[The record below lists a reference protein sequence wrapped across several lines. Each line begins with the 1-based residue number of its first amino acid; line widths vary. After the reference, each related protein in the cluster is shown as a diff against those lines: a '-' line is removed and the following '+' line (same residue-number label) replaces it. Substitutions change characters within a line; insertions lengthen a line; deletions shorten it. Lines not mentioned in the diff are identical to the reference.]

1 MELYSFD
8 NVAINGGFMKY
19 KEELNRKITINAVY
33 NRFYETGRIDA
44 FECNWRTGDKN
55 RPHFF
60 WDSDVAKWIEGASY
74 IIKKHPNS
82 ELETKIEHIID
93 LIEANQC
100 HDGYFNSYFTSIEP
114 MNRFKDRDKHEL
126 YCAGHLMEAAVAY
139 AEATGR
145 ERFLD
150 CMERY
155 ADYITKVFVTDK
167 TAAFTTPGHEEIEL
181 ALVRMYRYTGKK
193 KFLDLASFFINER
206 GIHSDEITEYNQSHA
221 PVREQTE
228 ALGHSVRAMYLYCAM
243 ADLAYELN
251 DLALKKACETLYSD
265 VVNKKMYITG
275 GIGSTHIGETFTK
288 PYDLPNEEAYTETC
302 AGIGLMLFANRMLKL
317 NNRAEY
323 ADTIE
328 RVFYNGI
335 LAGLSLDGKS
345 FFYENPLEITLMNH
359 FSNMYGTKRYP
370 ITQRVECF
378 ECSCCPPN
386 LNRLLPT
393 LGGYIYGH
401 DGDTLYINQFADST
415 LNSGTVHC
423 RMQTAYPRD
432 GKIQISSRGTQR
444 LAVRIP
450 SWCNSF
456 EINKP
461 YTSKDGYAIV
471 ENDGETILTLDM
483 TPFAVSANVN
493 VIKDTGKLCI
503 QSGPIVYCAEAIDNG
518 ENLHAISLSPAF
530 GYTSAFD
537 SASGLNTLEIDAFR
551 SESTSDK
558 LYTRAADNS
567 IRYTPIK
574 LKLIPYYSF
583 ANRGETDMLTWF
595 NKK

>member
-8 NVAINGGFMKY
+8 KAVINGGFMKE

-33 NRFYETGRIDA
+33 DRFYETGRIDA
-44 FECNWRTGDKN
+44 FKCGWRTGEKN

-74 IIKKHPNS
+74 IIKKHPNA
-82 ELETKIEHIID
+82 ELEAKIEHIID

-100 HDGYFNSYFTSIEP
+100 RDGYFNSYFTSIEP

-139 AEATGR
+139 AEATGK
-145 ERFLD
+145 ERLLA

-155 ADYITKVFVTDK
+155 SDYITKVFVTDK
-167 TAAFTTPGHEEIEL
+167 SAAFTTPGHEEIEL

-193 KFLDLASFFINER
+193 KFLDLAAFFINER
-206 GIHSDEITEYNQSHA
+206 GIHDGEITEYNQSYA

-251 DLALKKACETLYSD
+251 DSALKKACETLYAD

-275 GIGSTHIGETFTK
+275 GIGSTYIGETFTK

-302 AGIGLMLFANRMLKL
+302 AGIGLMLFASRMLRL
-317 NNRAEY
+317 ENRADY

-359 FSNMYGTKRYP
+359 FSNAYGTKRYP
-370 ITQRVECF
+370 ITQRLECF

-393 LGGYIYGH
+393 LSGYIYGL
-401 DGDTLYINQFADST
+401 DGDTLYINQYADST
-415 LNSGTVHC
+415 LSDGAVAC
-423 RMQTAYPRD
+423 RMETEYPRD
-432 GKIQISSRGTQR
+432 GKITINAHGTQK

-456 EINKP
+456 TINKP
-461 YTSKDGYAIV
+461 YTLKDGYAIV
-471 ENDGETILTLDM
+471 ESDGETALTFDM

-503 QSGPIVYCAEAIDNG
+503 QSGPIVYCAEAVDNG
-518 ENLHAISLSPAF
+518 ENLHAISLSPDF

-537 SASGLNTLEIDAFR
+537 SASGLNVLEIDAFR
-551 SESTSDK
+551 SENTSDK
-558 LYTRAADNS
+558 LYTRASENGV
-567 IRYTPIK
+567 RYTPIK
-574 LKLIPYYSF
+574 LRLIPYYSF